1 MIRQK
6 QLLLVLL
13 IGAGVWL
20 TSCQSQPKPVKTA
33 QPAANPAPGPKA
45 GQYSSRYEEEFENIF
60 KLARQGKWDEAEAW
74 VNALAAKAPDD
85 ESVKRVQGW
94 VAKQRQFLREK
105 NIEDK
110 IREIDAKNS
119 DLNPSLPRL
128 LTESKDRGLP
138 PRQDVREA
146 IQKMDAIPY
155 FPENFGKTVRQK
167 SRMFDLESP
176 ESRMAKI
183 LDKEISVHLDNVT
196 LEAIIFTVG
205 QQEGINFVADKAL
218 PAFKQTLSV
227 NLDRVKLG
235 EFLRYVARNLDVQ
248 FQIGQDLIWIVDAKD
263 PHKLMEET
271 RVFRLRHGFI
281 MPASFGP
288 EDVTRVTTTAANVS
302 SVTETQKML
311 KFVNDNAPTN
321 PVIETVIKQFFTGSK
336 YLIDYERNV
345 IVARGTP
352 EQLEVLEKIVEE
364 FDRPVQQVL
373 IEARFI
379 TISET
384 AFLKLGA
391 AWETGRSTT
400 PTIEGEDY
408 TGLGKF
414 SEINKDYS
422 TGIGKTWTNLFP
434 KILGRT
440 ELSAT
445 ITALQ
450 QSGESQ
456 TLSAPRLTLVNNL
469 PAMISD
475 GKVQYY
481 YEEYAV
487 KQTLGQ
493 YVTASSLVPAGKP
506 TKITSGVSLYV
517 LASIGGDGR
526 SILLALKPQVNQ
538 EVQMTTFAKVQ
549 DFDQYG
555 RVSGTFEIKLPEY
568 RTQELAT
575 RAVIKSGQTVVMGGV
590 LEREQ
595 RKFVE
600 SVPVLG
606 SIPIIG
612 AAFRRRTEI
621 NRPRYLLIF
630 VTATLL
636 SENGELVLPEEDTT
650 GKTAPASKTLSL
662 PTPPATPPAAPATP
676 TAPAK
681 P

>member
-1 MIRQK
+1 
-6 QLLLVLL
+6 
-13 IGAGVWL
+13 
-20 TSCQSQPKPVKTA
+20 
-33 QPAANPAPGPKA
+33 
-45 GQYSSRYEEEFENIF
+45 
-60 KLARQGKWDEAEAW
+60 
-74 VNALAAKAPDD
+74 
-85 ESVKRVQGW
+85 
-94 VAKQRQFLREK
+94 
-105 NIEDK
+105 
-110 IREIDAKNS
+110 
-119 DLNPSLPRL
+119 
-128 LTESKDRGLP
+128 
-138 PRQDVREA
+138 
-146 IQKMDAIPY
+146 
-155 FPENFGKTVRQK
+155 
-167 SRMFDLESP
+167 
-176 ESRMAKI
+176 
-183 LDKEISVHLDNVT
+183 
-196 LEAIIFTVG
+196 
-205 QQEGINFVADKAL
+205 
-218 PAFKQTLSV
+218 
-227 NLDRVKLG
+227 
-235 EFLRYVARNLDVQ
+235 
-248 FQIGQDLIWIVDAKD
+248 
-263 PHKLMEET
+263 
-271 RVFRLRHGFI
+271 
-281 MPASFGP
+281 
-288 EDVTRVTTTAANVS
+288 
-302 SVTETQKML
+302 ML

-391 AWETGRSTT
+391 AWETGRSTR
-400 PTIEGEDY
+400 PAIEAEDF